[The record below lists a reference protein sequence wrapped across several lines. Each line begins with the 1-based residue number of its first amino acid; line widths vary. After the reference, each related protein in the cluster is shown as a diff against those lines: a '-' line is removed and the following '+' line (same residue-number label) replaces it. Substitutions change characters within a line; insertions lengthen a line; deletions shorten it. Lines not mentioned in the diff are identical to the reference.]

1 MSDTL
6 RAAIAR
12 LPALVAGGGI
22 AWWAEGGRIERLSP
36 DAAARRARATPPL
49 LVHGRATA
57 TRLGIEPFPAFD
69 LLDLFAFV
77 RPAKFCLPTPHGLL
91 ARIGLDAA
99 DDEEAAQYLHEAAL
113 TLLNELPQQ
122 KPRTLRRAAR
132 LAQTLHKAGW
142 PWAPYLLAAMGPE
155 AAAVPAGGFGGLDV
169 WQELPEWVD
178 YAPPPPPDTQS
189 VSPTE
194 ARERLAR
201 LLGQNQQHGAS
212 ELRESQADYAATA
225 AQAFAPREMIGM
237 PELVLAEAG
246 TGIGKT
252 LGYIAPASVWAE
264 KNGGTVWLS
273 TYTKNLQRQI
283 DRELDRLF
291 ADPAEKAQKVVIRKG
306 RENYLCLLNLEDAAQ
321 GGAARPQ
328 DLVPLSL
335 IARWAGATRDGD
347 LAGGD
352 FPAWAVD
359 LHGRNRTLGLTD
371 QRGECIHAGCPH
383 YRKCFIERAVR
394 KSRKAEMVI
403 ANHALVMI
411 QAAQGLNAAEDDPQ
425 KPLRYVFDE
434 GHHLFDAADSAF
446 AAHLTGQEAIELRR
460 WLRGPEGGRR
470 SRARGLGNRIGDLV
484 AQDERGR
491 NALEAVTE
499 AARALPSDGWL
510 ARIGDGNPAGHGEK
524 FLSKV
529 RQQILARST
538 QPDSPYGL
546 ECPTKEPVT
555 GLLEA
560 AENFATGI
568 ERILEPMNALAK
580 SLSDML
586 ADETAELDTATRARI
601 EGALRGLL
609 RRKLTL
615 EAWRSMLLDLRT
627 ETPATFVDWF
637 GLDRIDGRDFDLG
650 LYRHYLDPMQPFAA
664 AVLKPAHGV
673 AITSATLRDMAPA
686 KADAAPGQD
695 WASADI
701 RTGARHL
708 PLPGRHAA
716 FPSPFDYAARTR
728 VLVVTDVR
736 RDAMDQVAAAYRELF
751 LAAGGGGLGL
761 FTAIFRLRAVQKRIL
776 KPLAEA
782 GLPLYAQHVDPLDNA
797 TLVDIFRAEEHACLL
812 GTDAMRDGVDVPGA
826 SLRLVVFD
834 RVPWPRP
841 DLLHKARKAAFGGQ
855 AYDDLLTRLK
865 LKQAYGR
872 LLRRAEDF
880 GVFVVLD
887 AQLPS
892 RLLSAFPPSVEVRRI
907 GIAEAVAETRGFLQ
921 QMQADRVTQDTRE
934 A

>member
-1 MSDTL
+1 VTTSL
-6 RAAIAR
+6 AAALGR
-12 LPALVAGGGI
+12 LPALVAGGGF
-22 AWWAEGGRIERLSP
+22 AWWFENGQLEKLSP

-49 LVHGRATA
+49 LVHAKATA
-57 TRLGIEPFPAFD
+57 TRLGIEPFQAYD

-77 RPAKFCLPTPHGLL
+77 RPARFCLPTPHGLL
-91 ARIGLDAA
+91 ARINLDAA
-99 DDEEAAQYLHEAAL
+99 DDEEAVQYLHHAAQI
-113 TLLNELPQQ
+113 LLEDLPRQQ
-122 KPRTLRRAAR
+122 PRALRRSMR
-132 LAQTLHKAGW
+132 LAQTLHRAGW
-142 PWAPYLLAAMGPE
+142 PWAIYLLMALGPE
-155 AAAVPAGGFGGLDV
+155 ATTVPSGGAGGLDI

-178 YAPPPPPDTQS
+178 YAPPPPPDTQT

-201 LLGQNQQHGAS
+201 LLGTTS
-212 ELRESQADYAATA
+212 ELRETQADYAATT
-225 AQAFAPREMIGM
+225 AQAFAPREMLGM

-273 TYTKNLQRQI
+273 TYTKNLQRQL
-283 DRELDRLF
+283 DHELDRLF
-291 ADPAEKAQKVVIRKG
+291 PDPAEKQAKVVVRKG
-306 RENYLCLLNLEDAAQ
+306 RENYLCLLNLEDATQ

-371 QRGECIHAGCPH
+371 QRGECIHAGCQH

-411 QAAQGLNAAEDDPQ
+411 QAAMGEDDSQ

-434 GHHLFDAADSAF
+434 GHHLFEAADSAF
-446 AAHLTGQEAIELRR
+446 AAHLTGMEGVDLRR

-470 SRARGLGNRIGDLV
+470 SRARGIANRIGDLV
-484 AQDERGR
+484 AQDERGKTS
-491 NALEAVTE
+491 LEAVVE
-499 AARALPSDGWL
+499 AARCLPGEGWL
-510 ARIGDGNPAGHGEK
+510 ARIAEGNPIGQGET
-524 FLSKV
+524 FLAKA
-529 RQQILARST
+529 RQQIFARSP

-546 ECPTKEPVT
+546 ECPTKEPIN
-555 GLLEA
+555 GLIEA
-560 AENFATGI
+560 AQDFAAGI
-568 ERILEPMNALAK
+568 DRVLEPLNALTK
-580 SLSDML
+580 SLGDML
-586 ADETAELDTATRARI
+586 ADETAELDTATRSRI

-609 RRKLTL
+609 RRKLEL
-615 EAWRSMLLDLRT
+615 DAWRSMLLDLRT
-627 ETPATFVDWF
+627 ETPPTFVDWF
-637 GLDRIDGRDFDLG
+637 GLERIDGRDLDLG

-673 AITSATLRDMAPA
+673 AITSATLRDIPPA
-686 KADAAPGQD
+686 KADAAPEAA
-695 WASADI
+695 WVSAEI
-701 RTGARHL
+701 RSGARHL
-708 PLPGRHAA
+708 PQPARRAA
-716 FPSPFDYAARTR
+716 FPSPFDYANRTR
-728 VLVVTDVR
+728 VFVVTDVR

-776 KPLAEA
+776 RPLAEA

-826 SLRLVVFD
+826 SLRLAVFD

-872 LLRRAEDF
+872 LLRRAEDY

-887 AQLPS
+887 AQLPT
-892 RLLSAFPPSVEVRRI
+892 RLLSAFPASVEVRRV
-907 GIAEAVAETRGFLQ
+907 GIREAVAETAAFLHGMRAGTGGQ
-921 QMQADRVTQDTRE
+921 QNLA
-934 A
+934 

>member
-1 MSDTL
+1 
-6 RAAIAR
+6 
-12 LPALVAGGGI
+12 
-22 AWWAEGGRIERLSP
+22 
-36 DAAARRARATPPL
+36 
-49 LVHGRATA
+49 
-57 TRLGIEPFPAFD
+57 
-69 LLDLFAFV
+69 
-77 RPAKFCLPTPHGLL
+77 
-91 ARIGLDAA
+91 
-99 DDEEAAQYLHEAAL
+99 
-113 TLLNELPQQ
+113 
-122 KPRTLRRAAR
+122 
-132 LAQTLHKAGW
+132 
-142 PWAPYLLAAMGPE
+142 
-155 AAAVPAGGFGGLDV
+155 
-169 WQELPEWVD
+169 
-178 YAPPPPPDTQS
+178 
-189 VSPTE
+189 
-194 ARERLAR
+194 
-201 LLGQNQQHGAS
+201 
-212 ELRESQADYAATA
+212 
-225 AQAFAPREMIGM
+225 
-237 PELVLAEAG
+237 
-246 TGIGKT
+246 
-252 LGYIAPASVWAE
+252 
-264 KNGGTVWLS
+264 
-273 TYTKNLQRQI
+273 
-283 DRELDRLF
+283 
-291 ADPAEKAQKVVIRKG
+291 
-306 RENYLCLLNLEDAAQ
+306 
-321 GGAARPQ
+321 
-328 DLVPLSL
+328 
-335 IARWAGATRDGD
+335 
-347 LAGGD
+347 
-352 FPAWAVD
+352 
-359 LHGRNRTLGLTD
+359 
-371 QRGECIHAGCPH
+371 
-383 YRKCFIERAVR
+383 
-394 KSRKAEMVI
+394 
-403 ANHALVMI
+403 
-411 QAAQGLNAAEDDPQ
+411 
-425 KPLRYVFDE
+425 
-434 GHHLFDAADSAF
+434 
-446 AAHLTGQEAIELRR
+446 
-460 WLRGPEGGRR
+460 
-470 SRARGLGNRIGDLV
+470 
-484 AQDERGR
+484 
-491 NALEAVTE
+491 
-499 AARALPSDGWL
+499 
-510 ARIGDGNPAGHGEK
+510 
-524 FLSKV
+524 
-529 RQQILARST
+529 
-538 QPDSPYGL
+538 
-546 ECPTKEPVT
+546 
-555 GLLEA
+555 
-560 AENFATGI
+560 
-568 ERILEPMNALAK
+568 MNALAK

-637 GLDRIDGRDFDLG
+637 GLERIDGRDFDLG
-650 LYRHYLDPMQPFAA
+650 LYRHYLDPMLPFAA

-708 PLPGRHAA
+708 PQPGRHAA

-892 RLLSAFPPSVEVRRI
+892 RLLSAFPRSVEVRRI
-907 GIAEAVAETRGFLQ
+907 GIAEAVTETRSFLQ
-921 QMQADRVTQDTRE
+921 QMQSGRVTQDTLE

>member
-1 MSDTL
+1 MSDSL
-6 RAAIAR
+6 ASALGR
-12 LPALVAGGGI
+12 LPALVAGGGF
-22 AWWAEGGRIERLSP
+22 AWWFENGRLEKISS

-49 LVHGRATA
+49 LVHGKATA
-57 TRLGIEPFPAFD
+57 ARLGVEPFPAYD

-91 ARIGLDAA
+91 LRVGLDAA
-99 DDEEAAQYLHEAAL
+99 DDEEAAQYLHHAAQS
-113 TLLNELPQQ
+113 LLEELPRQQ
-122 KPRTLRRAAR
+122 PRALKRSAR
-132 LAQTLHKAGW
+132 LAQTLQKAGW
-142 PWAPYLLAAMGPE
+142 PWAIYLLTALGLE
-155 AAAVPAGGFGGLDV
+155 AASVPAGGFGGLDI

-189 VSPTE
+189 VSPME

-201 LLGQNQQHGAS
+201 LLGTAS
-212 ELRESQADYAATA
+212 ELRETQADYAATT

-237 PELVLAEAG
+237 PEIVLAEAG

-283 DRELDRLF
+283 DGELDRLF
-291 ADPAEKAQKVVIRKG
+291 ADPAEKAAKVVVRKG
-306 RENYLCLLNLEDAAQ
+306 RENYLCLLNLEDASQ
-321 GGAARPQ
+321 GGVARPQ
-328 DLVPLSL
+328 DIVPLSL

-383 YRKCFIERAVR
+383 YRKCFIERSVR
-394 KSRKAEMVI
+394 RSRKAEMVI

-411 QAAQGLNAAEDDPQ
+411 QAAMGEDESQ

-434 GHHLFDAADSAF
+434 GHHLFEAADGAF
-446 AAHLTGQEAIELRR
+446 AAHLTGMEGVDLRR

-484 AQDERGR
+484 AQDERGK
-491 NALEAVTE
+491 ATLDAIVE
-499 AARALPSDGWL
+499 AARCLPGEGWL
-510 ARIGDGNPAGHGEK
+510 ARIGENNPQGSGEK
-524 FLSKV
+524 FLAKA
-529 RQQILARST
+529 RQQILARSA

-546 ECPTKEPVT
+546 ECPTREPVDGLIDAAT
-555 GLLEA
+555 DFARGIDRLLEPLNGLTKA
-560 AENFATGI
+560 
-568 ERILEPMNALAK
+568 
-580 SLSDML
+580 LSDML
-586 ADETAELDTATRARI
+586 ADETAELDTATRSRM
-601 EGALRGLL
+601 EGAVRGLL

-615 EAWRSMLLDLRT
+615 DAWRSMLLDLQT
-627 ETPATFVDWF
+627 ETPAAFVDWF
-637 GLDRIDGRDFDLG
+637 GLERIDSRDLDLG
-650 LYRHYLDPMQPFAA
+650 LYRHYLDPMLPFSA

-673 AITSATLRDMAPA
+673 AITSATLRDNAPS
-686 KADAAPGQD
+686 KADAAPELA
-695 WASADI
+695 WESAEI
-701 RTGARHL
+701 RSGARHL
-708 PLPGRHAA
+708 PQPARRAA
-716 FPSPFDYAARTR
+716 FPSPFDYANRTR

-776 KPLAEA
+776 RPLAEA

-855 AYDDLLTRLK
+855 SYDDLLTRLK

-872 LLRRAEDF
+872 LLRRAEDY

-892 RLLSAFPPSVEVRRI
+892 RLLSAFPASVDVRRV
-907 GIAEAVAETRGFLQ
+907 GIRDAVAETHSFLKSL
-921 QMQADRVTQDTRE
+921 QAGTGE
-934 A
+934 AQNLA

>member
-1 MSDTL
+1 MEPSLLIHRPASIADCPAVAVSL
-6 RAAIAR
+6 REAAVDIPGRGMQRLKLTEAR
-12 LPALVAGGGI
+12 GALRGLGAPLLCHAAQVARRLGVPRFPAL
-22 AWWAEGGRIERLSP
+22 
-36 DAAARRARATPPL
+36 
-49 LVHGRATA
+49 
-57 TRLGIEPFPAFD
+57 D
-69 LLDLFAFV
+69 LLELFAFV
-77 RPAKFCLPTPHGLL
+77 RPARFCLPTPQGLL
-91 ARIGLDAA
+91 SRLGLTAA
-99 DDEEAAQYLHEAAL
+99 DDEDAALDLQEAAQI
-113 TLLNELPQQ
+113 LLAELPQQ
-122 KPRTLRRAAR
+122 QPRALKRSAR
-132 LAQTLHKAGW
+132 LAQVLQKAGW
-142 PWAPYLLAAMGPE
+142 PWAPYILMALGPE
-155 AAAVPAGGFGGLDV
+155 HASVPAGGFGGFDV

-178 YAPPPPPDTQS
+178 YAAPAPPDTQS
-189 VSPTE
+189 VTPAE
-194 ARERLAR
+194 ARERLAQ
-201 LLGQNQQHGAS
+201 LLGSAA
-212 ELRESQADYAATA
+212 ELRESQADYAATT
-225 AQAFAPREMIGM
+225 AQAFAPRAQIGM
-237 PELVLAEAG
+237 PESVLAEAG

-252 LGYIAPASVWAE
+252 LGYIAPASIWAE
-264 KNGGTVWLS
+264 KNGGSVWLS
-273 TYTKNLQRQI
+273 TYTKNLQRQL

-291 ADPAEKAQKVVIRKG
+291 PDPAEKNARVVIRKG
-306 RENYLCLLNLEDAAQ
+306 RENYLCLLNLEDATQ

-328 DLVPLSL
+328 DMLPLAL
-335 IARWAGATRDGD
+335 IARWAAATRDGD

-411 QAAQGLNAAEDDPQ
+411 QAAQGIISGGEDDAQ
-425 KPLRYVFDE
+425 KPLRYIFDE

-446 AAHLTGQEAIELRR
+446 AAHLTGQEGVELRR

-470 SRARGLGNRIGDLV
+470 SRARGLANRIGDLV
-484 AQDERGR
+484 ADNEGGR
-491 NALEAVTE
+491 NALEAILE
-499 AARALPSDGWL
+499 AARALPSDGWMARL
-510 ARIGDGNPAGHGEK
+510 ADGNPVGAGEA
-524 FLSKV
+524 FLARV
-529 RQQILARST
+529 RQQILARAP
-538 QPDSPYGL
+538 QPDSPYGI
-546 ECPTKEPVT
+546 ECPTREPVA
-555 GLLEA
+555 GLLDA
-560 AENFATGI
+560 AQAFAAGI
-568 ERILEPMNALAK
+568 ERILEPINRLAK
-580 SLSDML
+580 ILGDLL
-586 ADETAELDTATRARI
+586 ADETAELETTTRTRI
-601 EGALRGLL
+601 EGAMRSLL
-609 RRKLTL
+609 RRKLSL
-615 EAWRSMLLDLRT
+615 DAWRSMLLDLQT
-627 ETPATFVDWF
+627 ETPPAFVDWF
-637 GLDRIDGRDFDLG
+637 ALERIDGRDFDLG
-650 LYRHYLDPMQPFAA
+650 LYRHHLDPMQPFAA

-673 AITSATLRDMAPA
+673 AITSATLRDLAPA
-686 KADAAPGQD
+686 KADAAPDAAWQ
-695 WASADI
+695 SAEI

-708 PLPGRHAA
+708 PLPTRRAA

-776 KPLAEA
+776 KPLAAA

-797 TLVDIFRAEEHACLL
+797 TLVDIFRAEEQACLL

-841 DLLHKARKAAFGGQ
+841 DLLHKARRAAFGGQ

-872 LLRRAEDF
+872 LLRRAEDY

-892 RLLSAFPPSVEVRRI
+892 RLLSAFPPDVEVRRI
-907 GIAEAVAETRGFLQ
+907 GVAEAVSETRNFLGT
-921 QMQADRVTQDTRE
+921 MRAQAARQS

>member
-1 MSDTL
+1 MTTSL
-6 RAAIAR
+6 SAALGR
-12 LPALVAGGGI
+12 LPALVAGGGF
-22 AWWAEGGRIERLSP
+22 AWWFENGQLEKLSP

-49 LVHGRATA
+49 LVHAKATA
-57 TRLGIEPFPAFD
+57 TRLGIEPFQAYD

-77 RPAKFCLPTPHGLL
+77 RPARFCLPTPHGLL
-91 ARIGLDAA
+91 ARINLDAA
-99 DDEEAAQYLHEAAL
+99 DDEEAVQYLHHAAQI
-113 TLLNELPQQ
+113 LLEDLPRQQ
-122 KPRTLRRAAR
+122 PRALRRSMR
-132 LAQTLHKAGW
+132 LAQTLHRAGW
-142 PWAPYLLAAMGPE
+142 PWAIYLLTALGPE
-155 AAAVPAGGFGGLDV
+155 ATTVPSGGAGGLDI

-178 YAPPPPPDTQS
+178 YAPPPPPDTQT

-201 LLGQNQQHGAS
+201 LLGTTS
-212 ELRESQADYAATA
+212 ELRETQADYAATT
-225 AQAFAPREMIGM
+225 AQAFAPREMLGM

-273 TYTKNLQRQI
+273 TYTKNLQRQL
-283 DRELDRLF
+283 DHELDRLF
-291 ADPAEKAQKVVIRKG
+291 PDPAEKQAKVVVRKG
-306 RENYLCLLNLEDAAQ
+306 RENYLCLLNLEDATQ

-371 QRGECIHAGCPH
+371 QRGECIHAGCQH

-411 QAAQGLNAAEDDPQ
+411 QAAMGEDDSQ

-434 GHHLFDAADSAF
+434 GHHLFEAADSAF
-446 AAHLTGQEAIELRR
+446 AAHLTGMEGVDLRR

-470 SRARGLGNRIGDLV
+470 SRARGIANRIGDLV
-484 AQDERGR
+484 AQDERGKTS
-491 NALEAVTE
+491 LEAVVE
-499 AARALPSDGWL
+499 AARCLPGEGWL
-510 ARIGDGNPAGHGEK
+510 ARIAEGNPIGQGET
-524 FLSKV
+524 FLAKA
-529 RQQILARST
+529 RQQIFARSP

-546 ECPTKEPVT
+546 ECPTKEPIN
-555 GLLEA
+555 GLIEA
-560 AENFATGI
+560 AQDFAAGI
-568 ERILEPMNALAK
+568 DRVLEPLNALTK
-580 SLSDML
+580 SLGDML
-586 ADETAELDTATRARI
+586 ADETAELDTATRSRI

-609 RRKLTL
+609 RRKLEL
-615 EAWRSMLLDLRT
+615 DAWRSMLLDLRT
-627 ETPATFVDWF
+627 ETPPTFVDWF
-637 GLDRIDGRDFDLG
+637 GLERIDGRDLDLG

-673 AITSATLRDMAPA
+673 AITSATLRDIPPA
-686 KADAAPGQD
+686 KADAAPEAA
-695 WASADI
+695 WVSAEI
-701 RTGARHL
+701 RSGARHL
-708 PLPGRHAA
+708 PQPARRAA
-716 FPSPFDYAARTR
+716 FPSPFDYANRTR
-728 VLVVTDVR
+728 VFVVTDVR

-776 KPLAEA
+776 RPLAEA

-826 SLRLVVFD
+826 SLRLAVFD

-872 LLRRAEDF
+872 LLRRAEDY

-887 AQLPS
+887 AQLPT
-892 RLLSAFPPSVEVRRI
+892 RLLSAFPASVEVRRV
-907 GIAEAVAETRGFLQ
+907 GIREAVAETAAFLHGMRAGTGEQ
-921 QMQADRVTQDTRE
+921 QNLA
-934 A
+934 

>member
-1 MSDTL
+1 MSDSL
-6 RAAIAR
+6 AAALGR
-12 LPALVAGGGI
+12 LPALVAGGGV
-22 AWWAEGGRIERLSP
+22 AWWFEQGRLEKISP

-57 TRLGIEPFPAFD
+57 TRLGVEPFPAFD

-77 RPAKFCLPTPHGLL
+77 RPARFCLPTPHGLL
-91 ARIGLDAA
+91 ARLELDAA
-99 DDEEAAQYLHEAAL
+99 DDEEAAQYLHHAAQ
-113 TLLNELPQQ
+113 TLLEDLPKQQ
-122 KPRTLRRAAR
+122 PRALKRSAR
-132 LAQTLHKAGW
+132 LAQTLQKAGW
-142 PWAPYLLAAMGPE
+142 PWAPYLLAALGPE
-155 AAAVPAGGFGGLDV
+155 AANVPAGGFGGLDI

-178 YAPPPPPDTQS
+178 YAPPPPPDTQT
-189 VSPTE
+189 VSPSE
-194 ARERLAR
+194 ARERLAH
-201 LLGQNQQHGAS
+201 LLGTTS
-212 ELRESQADYAATA
+212 ELRESQADYAATT

-273 TYTKNLQRQI
+273 TYTKNLQRQL

-291 ADPAEKAQKVVIRKG
+291 ADPAEKAAKVVVRKG
-306 RENYLCLLNLEDAAQ
+306 RENYLCLLNLEDASQ
-321 GGAARPQ
+321 GGVARPQ
-328 DLVPLSL
+328 DMVPLAL

-411 QAAQGLNAAEDDPQ
+411 QAAMGEDESQ

-434 GHHLFDAADSAF
+434 GHHLFEAADSAF
-446 AAHLTGQEAIELRR
+446 AAHLTGMEGVDLRR

-470 SRARGLGNRIGDLV
+470 SRARGLANRIGDLV
-484 AQDERGR
+484 AQEERGKA
-491 NALEAVTE
+491 ALDAIVE
-499 AARALPSDGWL
+499 AARCLPGEGWL
-510 ARIGDGNPAGHGEK
+510 ARMAEGSPNGSGEQ
-524 FLSKV
+524 FLARV
-529 RQQILARST
+529 RQQILARSP

-546 ECPTKEPVT
+546 ECPTREPVD
-555 GLLEA
+555 GLIDA
-560 AENFATGI
+560 AMRFAAGI
-568 ERILEPMNALAK
+568 ERLLEPLNRLAK
-580 SLSDML
+580 ILTDLL
-586 ADETAELDTATRARI
+586 ADETADLDTATRSRM
-601 EGALRGLL
+601 EGAVRGLL

-615 EAWRSMLLDLRT
+615 DAWRSMLLDLQT
-627 ETPATFVDWF
+627 ETPAAFVDWF
-637 GLDRIDGRDFDLG
+637 GLERIDGRDLDLG

-673 AITSATLRDMAPA
+673 AITSATLRDIAPA
-686 KADAAPGQD
+686 KADAAPEAAWQ
-695 WASADI
+695 SAEI
-701 RTGARHL
+701 RSGARHL
-708 PLPGRHAA
+708 PQPARRAA

-751 LAAGGGGLGL
+751 LASGGGGLGL

-776 KPLAEA
+776 RPLAEA

-841 DLLHKARKAAFGGQ
+841 DLLHKARKSAFGGQ

-872 LLRRAEDF
+872 LLRRAEDY

-892 RLLSAFPPSVEVRRI
+892 RLLSAFPASVDVRRV

-921 QMQADRVTQDTRE
+921 SMRAE
-934 A
+934 AGNRQNLA

>member
-1 MSDTL
+1 MSVPPL
-6 RAAIAR
+6 SSLLAR
-12 LPALVAGGGI
+12 LPALVAGGGV
-22 AWWAEGGRIERLSP
+22 AWWADSDAPGAVEKLSP

-49 LVHGRATA
+49 LVHAKATA
-57 TRLGIEPFPAFD
+57 ARLGVEPNFAAFD

-91 ARIGLDAA
+91 QRIGLDAA
-99 DDEEAAQYLHEAAL
+99 DDEEAVQYLREAAL
-113 TLLNELPQQ
+113 TLLQELPRQS
-122 KPRTLRRAAR
+122 PRSLRRVAR
-132 LAQTLHKAGW
+132 LAQSLQKAGW
-142 PWAPYLLAAMGPE
+142 PWAPYILAALGPE
-155 AAAVPAGGFGGLDV
+155 QAAAPAGGFGGFDI
-169 WQELPEWVD
+169 WQELPDWVD

-189 VSPTE
+189 VTPME

-201 LLGQNQQHGAS
+201 LLGQRGEGGAA
-212 ELRESQADYAATA
+212 EMRDAQADYAATT

-237 PELVLAEAG
+237 PEIVLTEAG

-273 TYTKNLQRQI
+273 TYTKNLQRQL

-291 ADPAEKAQKVVIRKG
+291 PDPAEKAAKVVIRKG
-306 RENYLCLLNLEDAAQ
+306 RENYLCLLNLEDALQ

-328 DLVPLSL
+328 DMVPLAL

-411 QAAQGLNAAEDDPQ
+411 QAALGEDDSQ

-446 AAHLTGQEAIELRR
+446 AAHLTGQESVELRR

-470 SRARGLGNRIGDLV
+470 SRARGLANRIGDLV
-484 AQDERGR
+484 VENEKGR
-491 NALEAVTE
+491 VALEEIVE
-499 AARALPSDGWL
+499 AARALPADGWL
-510 ARIGDGNPAGHGEK
+510 GRLSDGVPANSGEK
-524 FLSKV
+524 FLAKV
-529 RQQILARST
+529 RQQILARAP

-546 ECPTKEPVT
+546 ECPTKEPVD
-555 GLLEA
+555 GLVDTAHGFA
-560 AENFATGI
+560 AAMM
-568 ERILEPMNALAK
+568 RILEPMNRLVK
-580 SLSDML
+580 CLSDML
-586 ADETAELDTATRARI
+586 ADETAELDTATRARM

-615 EAWRSMLLDLRT
+615 EAWRSMLLDLET
-627 ETPATFVDWF
+627 ETPPSFVDWF
-637 GLDRIDGRDFDLG
+637 ALERIDGRDFDLG
-650 LYRHYLDPMQPFAA
+650 LYRHHLDPMLPFAA

-673 AITSATLRDMAPA
+673 AITSATLRDLAPA
-686 KADAAPGQD
+686 KADAAPEQA
-695 WASADI
+695 WVSAEI

-708 PLPGRHAA
+708 PQPARRAA
-716 FPSPFDYAARTR
+716 FPSPFDYAGRTR

-776 KPLAEA
+776 KPLADA
-782 GLPLYAQHVDPLDNA
+782 GLPLFAQHVDPLDNA
-797 TLVDIFRAEEHACLL
+797 TLVDIFRSEEHACLL

-841 DLLHKARKAAFGGQ
+841 DLLHKARRAAFGGQ

-872 LLRRAEDF
+872 LLRRADDY

-892 RLLSAFPPSVEVRRI
+892 RLLSAFPASVDVRRV
-907 GIAEAVAETRGFLQ
+907 GIAEAVAETRSFLAQMRLDSGAAQ
-921 QMQADRVTQDTRE
+921 QA
-934 A
+934 

>member
-1 MSDTL
+1 MTTSL
-6 RAAIAR
+6 AAALGR
-12 LPALVAGGGI
+12 LPALVAGGGF
-22 AWWAEGGRIERLSP
+22 AWWFENGQLEKLSP
-36 DAAARRARATPPL
+36 EAAARRARATPPL
-49 LVHGRATA
+49 LVHAKATA
-57 TRLGIEPFPAFD
+57 TRLGIEPFPAYD

-77 RPAKFCLPTPHGLL
+77 RPARFCLPTPHGLL
-91 ARIGLDAA
+91 ARINLDAA
-99 DDEEAAQYLHEAAL
+99 DDEEAVQYLHHAAQI
-113 TLLNELPQQ
+113 LLEDLPRQQ
-122 KPRTLRRAAR
+122 PRALRRSMR
-132 LAQTLHKAGW
+132 LAQTLHRAGW
-142 PWAPYLLAAMGPE
+142 PWAIYLLTALGPE
-155 AAAVPAGGFGGLDV
+155 ATTVPSGGAGGLDI

-178 YAPPPPPDTQS
+178 YAPPPPPDTQA

-201 LLGQNQQHGAS
+201 LLGTTS
-212 ELRESQADYAATA
+212 ELRETQADYAATT
-225 AQAFAPREMIGM
+225 AQAFAPREMLGM

-273 TYTKNLQRQI
+273 TYTKNLQRQL
-283 DRELDRLF
+283 DHELDRLF
-291 ADPAEKAQKVVIRKG
+291 PDPAEKQAKVVVRKG
-306 RENYLCLLNLEDAAQ
+306 RENYLCLLNLEDATQ

-371 QRGECIHAGCPH
+371 QRGECIHAGCQH

-411 QAAQGLNAAEDDPQ
+411 QAAMGEDDSQ

-434 GHHLFDAADSAF
+434 GHHLFEAADSAF
-446 AAHLTGQEAIELRR
+446 AAHLTGMEGVDLRR

-470 SRARGLGNRIGDLV
+470 SRARGIANRIGDLV
-484 AQDERGR
+484 AQDERGKTS
-491 NALEAVTE
+491 LEAVVE
-499 AARALPSDGWL
+499 AARCLPGEGWL
-510 ARIGDGNPAGHGEK
+510 ARIAEGNPVGQGEA
-524 FLSKV
+524 FLAKA
-529 RQQILARST
+529 RQQIFARSP

-546 ECPTKEPVT
+546 ECPTKEPVN
-555 GLLEA
+555 GLIEA
-560 AENFATGI
+560 AQAFAAGI
-568 ERILEPMNALAK
+568 DRVLEPLNALTK
-580 SLSDML
+580 SLGDML
-586 ADETAELDTATRARI
+586 ADETAELDTATRSRI

-609 RRKLTL
+609 RRKLEL
-615 EAWRSMLLDLRT
+615 DAWRSMLLDLQT
-627 ETPATFVDWF
+627 ETPPTFVDWF
-637 GLDRIDGRDFDLG
+637 GLERIDGRDLDLG

-673 AITSATLRDMAPA
+673 AITSATLRDIPPA
-686 KADAAPGQD
+686 KADAAPEAA
-695 WASADI
+695 WVSAEI
-701 RTGARHL
+701 RSGARHL
-708 PLPGRHAA
+708 PLPARRAA
-716 FPSPFDYAARTR
+716 FPSPFDYANRTR
-728 VLVVTDVR
+728 VFVVTDVR

-776 KPLAEA
+776 RPLAEA

-826 SLRLVVFD
+826 SLRLAVFD

-872 LLRRAEDF
+872 LLRRAEDY

-887 AQLPS
+887 AQLPT
-892 RLLSAFPPSVEVRRI
+892 RLLSAFPASVDVRRI
-907 GIAEAVAETRGFLQ
+907 GIREAVAETAAFLHGMRATTGEQ
-921 QMQADRVTQDTRE
+921 QNLA
-934 A
+934 

>member
-1 MSDTL
+1 MTTAL
-6 RAAIAR
+6 AAALAR
-12 LPALVAGGGI
+12 LPALVAGGGF
-22 AWWAEGGRIERLSP
+22 AWWAEQGGAEKLP
-36 DAAARRARATPPL
+36 ADAAARRARAVPPL
-49 LVHGRATA
+49 LVHARATA
-57 TRLGIEPFPAFD
+57 ARLGVEPFPSLD

-91 ARIGLDAA
+91 QRIGFDAA
-99 DDEEAAQYLHEAAL
+99 DDEEASLYLQEAARI
-113 TLLNELPQQ
+113 LLGELPQQ
-122 KPRTLRRAAR
+122 SPRALKRCAR
-132 LAQTLHKAGW
+132 LARTLQKAGW
-142 PWAPYLLAAMGPE
+142 PWAPYILAALGE
-155 AAAVPAGGFGGLDV
+155 AAASVPAGGFGGFDV

-189 VSPTE
+189 VSPME

-201 LLGQNQQHGAS
+201 LLGQNQFGAA
-212 ELRESQADYAATA
+212 ELRESQADYAATN
-225 AQAFAPREMIGM
+225 AQAFAPRAQIGM
-237 PELVLAEAG
+237 PEAVLAEAG

-273 TYTKNLQRQI
+273 TFTKNLQRQL

-291 ADPAEKAQKVVIRKG
+291 PDAAEKNAKVVIRKG
-306 RENYLCLLNLEDAAQ
+306 RENYLCLLNLEDATQ

-328 DLVPLSL
+328 DMVPLAL
-335 IARWAGATRDGD
+335 IARWALATRDGD

-383 YRKCFIERAVR
+383 YRKCFIERSLR
-394 KSRKAEMVI
+394 RSRKAEMVI

-411 QAAQGLNAAEDDPQ
+411 QAAMGDDDSQ

-434 GHHLFDAADSAF
+434 GHHLFEAADSAF
-446 AAHLTGQEAIELRR
+446 AAHLTGQEGVDLRR

-470 SRARGLGNRIGDLV
+470 SRARGLANRIGDLV
-484 AQDERGR
+484 TDSDTAR
-491 NALEAVTE
+491 NALETMLE

-510 ARIGDGNPAGHGEK
+510 ARLADGNPAGAGEA
-524 FLSKV
+524 FLAKV
-529 RQQILARST
+529 RQQVLARAPH
-538 QPDSPYGL
+538 PDSPYGI
-546 ECPTKEPVT
+546 ECPTKEPVA
-555 GLLEA
+555 GLIEA
-560 AENFATGI
+560 AQGFARGI
-568 ERILEPMNALAK
+568 ERMLEPMNRLVKA
-580 SLSDML
+580 LSDML
-586 ADETAELDTATRARI
+586 ADETAELETATRSRI
-601 EGALRGLL
+601 EGALRSLL

-615 EAWRSMLLDLRT
+615 DAWRSMLLDLET
-627 ETPATFVDWF
+627 ETPPTFVDWF
-637 GLDRIDGRDFDLG
+637 ALERSDGRDLDLG

-673 AITSATLRDMAPA
+673 AITSATLRDLAPA
-686 KADAAPGQD
+686 KADAAPD
-695 WASADI
+695 AAWASAEI
-701 RTGARHL
+701 RTGVRHL
-708 PLPGRHAA
+708 PLPARRAA
-716 FPSPFDYAARTR
+716 FPSPFDYGARTR

-751 LAAGGGGLGL
+751 LAAGGGALGL

-782 GLPLYAQHVDPLDNA
+782 GLPLYAQHVDPIDNA
-797 TLVDIFRAEEHACLL
+797 TLVDIFRAEEQACLL

-841 DLLHKARKAAFGGQ
+841 DLLHKARRAAFGGQ

-872 LLRRAEDF
+872 LLRRADDY

-892 RLLSAFPPSVEVRRI
+892 RLLSAFPSEVDVRRV
-907 GIAEAVAETRGFLQ
+907 GIAEAVAETRSFLNAMRADSDTQ
-921 QMQADRVTQDTRE
+921 QSA
-934 A
+934 

>member
-1 MSDTL
+1 MTESL
-6 RAAIAR
+6 AAALGR
-12 LPALVAGGGI
+12 LPALVAGGGF
-22 AWWAEGGRIERLSP
+22 AWWFEGGHLEKLSP

-49 LVHGRATA
+49 LVHVKATA
-57 TRLGIEPFPAFD
+57 AKLGVEPFMAFD

-77 RPAKFCLPTPHGLL
+77 RPARFCLPTPHGLL
-91 ARIGLDAA
+91 ECLNLDAA
-99 DDEEAAQYLHEAAL
+99 DDQEAVQYLHHAAQM
-113 TLLNELPQQ
+113 LLEDLPRQQ
-122 KPRTLRRAAR
+122 PRALRRSMR
-132 LAQTLHKAGW
+132 LAQLLNKSGW
-142 PWAPYLLAAMGPE
+142 PWAPYLLLGLGPDAAQAPS
-155 AAAVPAGGFGGLDV
+155 GGFGGLDI

-194 ARERLAR
+194 ARERLSQ
-201 LLGQNQQHGAS
+201 LLGTTA
-212 ELRESQADYAATA
+212 ELRETQADYAATV
-225 AQAFAPREMIGM
+225 AQAFAPREVLGM
-237 PELVLAEAG
+237 PEMVLAEAG

-273 TYTKNLQRQI
+273 TYTKNLQRQL
-283 DRELDRLF
+283 DHELDRLF
-291 ADPAEKAQKVVIRKG
+291 PDPAEKQARVVIRKG
-306 RENYLCLLNLEDAAQ
+306 RENYLCLLNLEDATQ

-328 DLVPLSL
+328 DMVPLSL

-352 FPAWAVD
+352 FPAWAAD

-371 QRGECIHAGCPH
+371 QRGECIHAACPH

-411 QAAQGLNAAEDDPQ
+411 QAAIGNSGGEDDAQ

-434 GHHLFDAADSAF
+434 GHHLFEAADSAF
-446 AAHLTGQEAIELRR
+446 AAHLTGQEGVDLRR

-470 SRARGLGNRIGDLV
+470 SRARGIANRIGDLV

-491 NALEAVTE
+491 TALEAVVE
-499 AARALPSDGWL
+499 MARCLPGEGWL
-510 ARIGDGNPAGHGEK
+510 NRIAEGNPLGQGEK
-524 FLSKV
+524 FLSKA
-529 RQQILARST
+529 RQQILARSA

-546 ECPTKEPVT
+546 ECPTKEPVN
-555 GLLEA
+555 GLIDA
-560 AENFATGI
+560 AMDFASGI
-568 ERILEPMNALAK
+568 DRVLEPINTLTK
-580 SLSDML
+580 SLGDML
-586 ADETAELDTATRARI
+586 ADETAELDTATRSRI

-609 RRKLTL
+609 RRKMTL
-615 EAWRSMLLDLRT
+615 EAWRSMLLDLQT
-627 ETPATFVDWF
+627 ETPAAFVDWF
-637 GLDRIDGRDFDLG
+637 GLERIDGRDLDLG
-650 LYRHYLDPMQPFAA
+650 LYRHYLDPMLPFAA

-673 AITSATLRDMAPA
+673 AVTSATLRDIAPA
-686 KADAAPGQD
+686 KADAAPELAWD
-695 WASADI
+695 SAEI
-701 RTGARHL
+701 RSGARHL
-708 PLPGRHAA
+708 PQPARRAA
-716 FPSPFDYAARTR
+716 FPSPFDYANRTR
-728 VLVVTDVR
+728 VFVVTDVR

-751 LAAGGGGLGL
+751 LAAGGGALGL

-776 KPLAEA
+776 RPLAEA

-797 TLVDIFRAEEHACLL
+797 TLVDIFRAEEQACLL

-826 SLRLVVFD
+826 ALRLAVFD

-872 LLRRAEDF
+872 LLRRADDY

-892 RLLSAFPPSVEVRRI
+892 RLLTAFPASVEVKRL
-907 GIAEAVAETRGFLQ
+907 GIRDAVAETAAFLQ
-921 QMQADRVTQDTRE
+921 SLRAGTGGQQNLA
-934 A
+934 

>member
-1 MSDTL
+1 MTESL
-6 RAAIAR
+6 AAALGR
-12 LPALVAGGGI
+12 LPALVAGGGF
-22 AWWAEGGRIERLSP
+22 AWWFENGNLEKISA

-49 LVHGRATA
+49 LVHGKATA
-57 TRLGIEPFPAFD
+57 TRLGVEPFPSYD

-99 DDEEAAQYLHEAAL
+99 DDEEAVQYLHHAAQM
-113 TLLNELPQQ
+113 LLEDLPRQQ
-122 KPRTLRRAAR
+122 PRALKRSMR
-132 LAQTLHKAGW
+132 LAQTLNRAGW
-142 PWAPYLLAAMGPE
+142 PWALYLLMGLGPE
-155 AAAVPAGGFGGLDV
+155 AMTVPAGGFGGLDI

-189 VSPTE
+189 VSPVE

-201 LLGQNQQHGAS
+201 LLGTTS

-237 PELVLAEAG
+237 PETVLAEAG

-273 TYTKNLQRQI
+273 TYTKNLQRQL

-291 ADPAEKAQKVVIRKG
+291 ADPAEKAAKVVVRKG

-321 GGAARPQ
+321 GGVARPQ

-359 LHGRNRTLGLTD
+359 LHGRGRTLGLTD

-383 YRKCFIERAVR
+383 YRKCFIERSVR

-411 QAAQGLNAAEDDPQ
+411 QAAMGEDESQ

-434 GHHLFDAADSAF
+434 GHHLFEAADGAF
-446 AAHLTGQEAIELRR
+446 AAHLTGMEAVDLRR

-470 SRARGLGNRIGDLV
+470 SRARGLANRIGDLV
-484 AQDERGR
+484 AQDDNGKA
-491 NALEAVTE
+491 ALEAIVE
-499 AARALPSDGWL
+499 HARCLPGEGWL
-510 ARIGDGNPAGHGEK
+510 TRLAEGTSAGSGEK
-524 FLSKV
+524 FLGKT
-529 RQQILARST
+529 RQQILARSP

-546 ECPTKEPVT
+546 ECPTREPVD
-555 GLLEA
+555 GLLDA
-560 AENFATGI
+560 ALSFAAGI
-568 ERILEPMNALAK
+568 ERLLEPLNRLTK
-580 SLSDML
+580 ILTETL
-586 ADETAELDTATRARI
+586 TDETAELDTATRARM
-601 EGALRGLL
+601 EGAVRGLL

-615 EAWRSMLLDLRT
+615 DAWRSMLLDLQT
-627 ETPATFVDWF
+627 ETPASFVDWF
-637 GLDRIDGRDFDLG
+637 GLERFDGRDMDLG

-686 KADAAPGQD
+686 KADAAPEAA
-695 WASADI
+695 WESAEI
-701 RTGARHL
+701 RSGARHL
-708 PLPGRHAA
+708 PQPARRAA
-716 FPSPFDYAARTR
+716 FPSPFDYANRTR

-761 FTAIFRLRAVQKRIL
+761 FTAIFRLRAVQKKIL
-776 KPLAEA
+776 RPLAEA

-872 LLRRAEDF
+872 LLRRADDY

-892 RLLSAFPPSVEVRRI
+892 RLLTAFPSSVDVRRV
-907 GIAEAVAETRGFLQ
+907 GIRDAVAETQGFLQ
-921 QMQADRVTQDTRE
+921 SMRAGTGGAQNMA
-934 A
+934 

>member
-1 MSDTL
+1 MT
-6 RAAIAR
+6 AAASLSALAR
-12 LPALVAGGGI
+12 LPALIAGGGF
-22 AWWAEGGRIERLSP
+22 AWWCENGGVEKLSP
-36 DAAARRARATPPL
+36 DAAARRARATAPL
-49 LVHGRATA
+49 LVHAKATA
-57 TRLGIEPFPAFD
+57 ARLGVEAQSFGAFD

-77 RPAKFCLPTPHGLL
+77 RPARFCLPTPHGLL
-91 ARIGLDAA
+91 QAVRLDAA
-99 DDEEAAQYLHEAAL
+99 DDEEAVQYLHEAAA
-113 TLLNELPQQ
+113 TLLSELPRER
-122 KPRTLRRAAR
+122 PRSLKRAAR
-132 LAQTLHKAGW
+132 LARTLDRAGW
-142 PWAPYLLAAMGPE
+142 PWAPYILDMLGPE
-155 AAAVPAGGFGGLDV
+155 LAQIPAGGFGGLDV
-169 WQELPEWVD
+169 WQELPDWVD

-189 VSPTE
+189 VSPME

-201 LLGQNQQHGAS
+201 LLGNGA
-212 ELRESQADYAATA
+212 EMRAAQADYAAAT

-237 PELVLAEAG
+237 PEMVLAEAG

-273 TYTKNLQRQI
+273 TYTKNLQRQL
-283 DRELDRLF
+283 DHELDRLF
-291 ADPAEKAQKVVIRKG
+291 PDPAEKAAKVVVRKG

-321 GGAARPQ
+321 GGAARAQ
-328 DLVPLSL
+328 DVLPLSL

-359 LHGRNRTLGLTD
+359 LHGRGRTLGLTD

-411 QAAQGLNAAEDDPQ
+411 QAAMSGAGGDDDAQ

-434 GHHLFDAADSAF
+434 GHHLFEAADSAF
-446 AAHLTGQEAIELRR
+446 AAHLTGQEGVELRR

-470 SRARGLGNRIGDLV
+470 SRARGLANRIGDLV
-484 AQDERGR
+484 VENERAR
-491 NALEAVTE
+491 QALEATVE
-499 AARALPSDGWL
+499 AARALPADGWL
-510 ARIGDGNPAGHGEK
+510 GRLQDGAPGNSGER
-524 FLSKV
+524 FLSRA
-529 RQQILARST
+529 RQQILARAP

-546 ECPTKEPVT
+546 ECPTKEPVA
-555 GLLEA
+555 GLLDA
-560 AENFATGI
+560 AQDFAAQI
-568 ERILEPMNALAK
+568 ERILEPMNTLAQALA
-580 SLSDML
+580 DML
-586 ADETAELDTATRARI
+586 ADETAELETAIRARI
-601 EGALRGLL
+601 EGAMRGLL

-615 EAWRSMLLDLRT
+615 EAWCSMLRDLET
-627 ETPATFVDWF
+627 ETPEAFVDWF
-637 GLDRIDGRDFDLG
+637 ALERIDGRDFDLG
-650 LYRHYLDPMQPFAA
+650 LYRHYLDPMLPFAA

-673 AITSATLRDMAPA
+673 AITSATLRDLAPA
-686 KADAAPGQD
+686 KADAAPERD
-695 WASADI
+695 WLSAEI

-708 PLPGRHAA
+708 PQPARHAA

-761 FTAIFRLRAVQKRIL
+761 FTAIFRLRAVHKRIL
-776 KPLAEA
+776 KPLAGA

-797 TLVDIFRAEEHACLL
+797 TLVDIFRSEEHACLL

-872 LLRRAEDF
+872 LLRRAEDY

-892 RLLSAFPPSVEVRRI
+892 RLLSAFPASVEVRRI
-907 GIAEAVAETRGFLQ
+907 GIAEAVAETQGFLA
-921 QMQADRVTQDTRE
+921 QMRADIAVGQ
-934 A
+934 

>member
-1 MSDTL
+1 MTTSL
-6 RAAIAR
+6 AAALGR
-12 LPALVAGGGI
+12 LPALVAGGGF
-22 AWWAEGGRIERLSP
+22 AWWFENGQLEKLSP

-49 LVHGRATA
+49 LVHAKATA
-57 TRLGIEPFPAFD
+57 TRLGIEPFQAYD

-77 RPAKFCLPTPHGLL
+77 RPARFCLPTPHGLL
-91 ARIGLDAA
+91 ARINLDAA
-99 DDEEAAQYLHEAAL
+99 DDEEAVQYLHHAAQI
-113 TLLNELPQQ
+113 LLEDLPRQQ
-122 KPRTLRRAAR
+122 PRALRRSMR
-132 LAQTLHKAGW
+132 LAQTLHRAGW
-142 PWAPYLLAAMGPE
+142 PWAIYLLTALGPE
-155 AAAVPAGGFGGLDV
+155 ATTVPSGGAGGLDI

-178 YAPPPPPDTQS
+178 YAPPPPPDTQT

-201 LLGQNQQHGAS
+201 LLGTTS
-212 ELRESQADYAATA
+212 ELRETQADYAATT
-225 AQAFAPREMIGM
+225 AQAFAPREMLGM

-273 TYTKNLQRQI
+273 TYTKNLQRQL
-283 DRELDRLF
+283 DHELDRLF
-291 ADPAEKAQKVVIRKG
+291 PDPAEKQAKVVVRKG
-306 RENYLCLLNLEDAAQ
+306 RENYLCLLNLEDATQ

-371 QRGECIHAGCPH
+371 QRGECIHAGCQH

-411 QAAQGLNAAEDDPQ
+411 QAAMGEDDSQ

-434 GHHLFDAADSAF
+434 GHHLFEAADSAF
-446 AAHLTGQEAIELRR
+446 AAHLTGMEGVDLRR

-470 SRARGLGNRIGDLV
+470 SRARGIANRIGDLV
-484 AQDERGR
+484 AQDERGKT
-491 NALEAVTE
+491 ALEAVVE
-499 AARALPSDGWL
+499 AARCLPGEGWL
-510 ARIGDGNPAGHGEK
+510 ARIAEGNPVGQGEK
-524 FLSKV
+524 FLARA
-529 RQQILARST
+529 RQQILARSA
-538 QPDSPYGL
+538 QPDSPYDL
-546 ECPTKEPVT
+546 ECPTKEPVS
-555 GLLEA
+555 GLIEA
-560 AENFATGI
+560 AQYFAAGI
-568 ERILEPMNALAK
+568 DRVLEPLNALTK
-580 SLSDML
+580 SLGDML
-586 ADETAELDTATRARI
+586 ADETAELDTATRSRI

-609 RRKLTL
+609 RRKLEL
-615 EAWRSMLLDLRT
+615 DAWRSMLLDLQT
-627 ETPATFVDWF
+627 ETPPTFVDWF
-637 GLDRIDGRDFDLG
+637 GLERIDGRDLDLG

-673 AITSATLRDMAPA
+673 AITSATLRDIPPA
-686 KADAAPGQD
+686 KADAAPEAA
-695 WASADI
+695 WVSAEI
-701 RTGARHL
+701 RSGARHL
-708 PLPGRHAA
+708 PQPARRAA
-716 FPSPFDYAARTR
+716 FPSPFDYANRTR
-728 VLVVTDVR
+728 VFVVTDVR

-776 KPLAEA
+776 RPLAEA

-826 SLRLVVFD
+826 SLRLAVFD

-872 LLRRAEDF
+872 LLRRAEDY

-887 AQLPS
+887 AQLPT
-892 RLLSAFPPSVEVRRI
+892 RLLSAFPASVDVRRI
-907 GIAEAVAETRGFLQ
+907 GIREAVAETAAFLHGMRATTGEQ
-921 QMQADRVTQDTRE
+921 QNLA
-934 A
+934 

>member
-1 MSDTL
+1 MTESL
-6 RAAIAR
+6 AAALGR
-12 LPALVAGGGI
+12 LPALVAGGGF
-22 AWWAEGGRIERLSP
+22 AWWFENGQLEKISA

-49 LVHGRATA
+49 LVHGKATA
-57 TRLGIEPFPAFD
+57 TRLGVEPFPSYD

-99 DDEEAAQYLHEAAL
+99 DDEEAVQYLHHAAQM
-113 TLLNELPQQ
+113 LLEDLPRQQ
-122 KPRTLRRAAR
+122 PRALKRSMR
-132 LAQTLHKAGW
+132 LAQTLNKAGW
-142 PWAPYLLAAMGPE
+142 PWATYLLIGLGPE
-155 AAAVPAGGFGGLDV
+155 AMTVPAGGFGGLDI

-178 YAPPPPPDTQS
+178 YAPPPPPDTQT
-189 VSPTE
+189 VSPVE

-201 LLGQNQQHGAS
+201 LLGTTS

-237 PELVLAEAG
+237 PETVLAEAG

-273 TYTKNLQRQI
+273 TYTKNLQRQL

-291 ADPAEKAQKVVIRKG
+291 ADPAEKAAKVVVRKG

-359 LHGRNRTLGLTD
+359 LHGRGRTLGLTD

-383 YRKCFIERAVR
+383 YRKCFIERSVR

-411 QAAQGLNAAEDDPQ
+411 QAAMGEDDSQ

-434 GHHLFDAADSAF
+434 GHHLFEAADGAF
-446 AAHLTGQEAIELRR
+446 AAHLTGMEAVDLRR

-470 SRARGLGNRIGDLV
+470 SRARGLANRIGDLV
-484 AQDERGR
+484 AQDEAGKA
-491 NALEAVTE
+491 ALEAIVE
-499 AARALPSDGWL
+499 HARCLPGEGWL
-510 ARIGDGNPAGHGEK
+510 ARLGEGQPNGSGEK
-524 FLSKV
+524 FLAKA
-529 RQQILARST
+529 RQQILARSA

-546 ECPTKEPVT
+546 ECPTREPVD
-555 GLLEA
+555 GLLDA
-560 AENFATGI
+560 ALSFASGI
-568 ERILEPMNALAK
+568 ERLLEPLNRLTK
-580 SLSDML
+580 NLSDTL
-586 ADETAELDTATRARI
+586 ADETAELDTATRARM
-601 EGALRGLL
+601 EGAVRGLL

-615 EAWRSMLLDLRT
+615 DAWRSMLLDLQT
-627 ETPATFVDWF
+627 ETPASFVDWF
-637 GLDRIDGRDFDLG
+637 GLERIDGRDLDLG

-686 KADAAPGQD
+686 KADASPEAA
-695 WASADI
+695 WESAEI
-701 RTGARHL
+701 RSGARHL
-708 PLPGRHAA
+708 PQPARRAA
-716 FPSPFDYAARTR
+716 FPSPFDYANRTR

-761 FTAIFRLRAVQKRIL
+761 FTAIFRLRAVQKKIIR
-776 KPLAEA
+776 PLAEA

-841 DLLHKARKAAFGGQ
+841 DLLHKARKSAFGGQ

-872 LLRRAEDF
+872 LLRRADDY

-892 RLLSAFPPSVEVRRI
+892 RLLTAFPSSVDIRRV
-907 GIAEAVAETRGFLQ
+907 GIREAVAETHSFLQ
-921 QMQADRVTQDTRE
+921 SMRAGTGGVQNLA
-934 A
+934 

>member
-1 MSDTL
+1 MTDTPDL
-6 RAAIAR
+6 STALAR
-12 LPALVAGGGI
+12 LPALVAGGGV
-22 AWWAEGGRIERLSP
+22 AWWSETGHPVERLTP
-36 DAAARRARATPPL
+36 DAAARRARAMPPL

-57 TRLGIEPFPAFD
+57 ARLGVEPFPALD

-77 RPAKFCLPTPHGLL
+77 RPARFCLPTAHGLL
-91 ARIGLDAA
+91 DRCGLDAA
-99 DDEEAAQYLHEAAL
+99 DDEEAAACLREAAA
-113 TLLNELPQQ
+113 TLLAELPRQG
-122 KPRTLRRAAR
+122 PRSLKRSAR
-132 LAQTLHKAGW
+132 LAQGLQKAGW
-142 PWAPYLLAAMGPE
+142 PWAPYLLAALGPM
-155 AAAVPAGGFGGLDV
+155 AASVPAGGFGGLDV
-169 WQELPEWVD
+169 WQELPDWVD

-189 VSPTE
+189 VSPME

-201 LLGQNQQHGAS
+201 LLGQNKQGPAS
-212 ELRESQADYAATA
+212 ELRAAQADYAAAT
-225 AQAFAPREMIGM
+225 AQAFAPRETMGM
-237 PELVLAEAG
+237 PEMVLAEAG

-273 TYTKNLQRQI
+273 TYTKNLQRQL

-291 ADPAEKAQKVVIRKG
+291 PDAAEKAARVVVRKG

-328 DLVPLSL
+328 DLVPLAL
-335 IARWAGATRDGD
+335 VARWAGATRDGD

-359 LHGRNRTLGLTD
+359 LHGRARTVGLTD

-383 YRKCFIERAVR
+383 YRKCFIERSVR
-394 KSRKAEMVI
+394 RSRKAEMVI

-411 QAAQGLNAAEDDPQ
+411 QAALGEDESQ

-434 GHHLFDAADSAF
+434 GHHLFEAADSAF

-470 SRARGLGNRIGDLV
+470 SRARGLANRIGDLV
-484 AQDERGR
+484 TENEAGR
-491 NALEAVTE
+491 AALEAITE
-499 AARALPSDGWL
+499 AARALPGDGWL
-510 ARIGDGNPAGHGEK
+510 GRIADGAPAGSGEK
-524 FLSKV
+524 FLAKV
-529 RQQILARST
+529 RQQLLARARE
-538 QPDSPYGL
+538 PDSPYGL
-546 ECPTKEPVT
+546 ECPTREPVD
-555 GLLEA
+555 GLIDA
-560 AENFATGI
+560 AEAFAAGI
-568 ERILEPMNALAK
+568 ARILEPVNRLAK
-580 SLSDML
+580 SLSDQL
-586 ADETAELDTATRARI
+586 ADETAELDTATRSRM

-615 EAWRSMLLDLRT
+615 EAWRSMLADLGT
-627 ETPATFVDWF
+627 GTPDAFVDWF
-637 GLDRIDGRDFDLG
+637 ALERIEGRDFDLG
-650 LYRHYLDPMQPFAA
+650 LYRHYLDPMLPFAG

-673 AITSATLRDMAPA
+673 AVTSATLRDLAPG
-686 KADAAPGQD
+686 KTDAAPEAAWGT
-695 WASADI
+695 ADI
-701 RTGARHL
+701 RSGARHL
-708 PLPGRHAA
+708 PMPARHAA
-716 FPSPFDYAARTR
+716 FPSPFDYGARTR

-761 FTAIFRLRAVQKRIL
+761 FTAIFRLRAVQKRL
-776 KPLAEA
+776 LRPLAEA

-797 TLVDIFRAEEHACLL
+797 TLVDIFRSEEHACLL

-872 LLRRAEDF
+872 LLRTANDY

-892 RLLSAFPPSVEVRRI
+892 RLLSAFPADVEVRRI
-907 GIAEAVAETRGFLQ
+907 GIAEAVAETRDFLAR
-921 QMQADRVTQDTRE
+921 MRAGGTQSDLQERS
-934 A
+934 